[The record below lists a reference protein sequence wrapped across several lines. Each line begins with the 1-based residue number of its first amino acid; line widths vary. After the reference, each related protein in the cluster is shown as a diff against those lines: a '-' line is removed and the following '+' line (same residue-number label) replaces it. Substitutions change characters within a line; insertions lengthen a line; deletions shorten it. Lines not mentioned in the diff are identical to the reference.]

1 MALLGSRAMMP
12 PIRKRVLGLGGG
24 AAAQAAAWA
33 ARLPTLSDQVLE
45 IAVPVGQAGEL
56 ASVEQM
62 VAGHVHGSACPLR
75 TADIF
80 VDEVEHRQQ
89 LGLLAHIENKV
100 GKQAARI
107 GAGALAIL
115 ATCTGWRIAVVERP
129 IAIGVI
135 PERVPLADDVPRHEP
150 AGS

>member
-1 MALLGSRAMMP
+1 MMP

-107 GAGALAIL
+107 GAGAVNAGRPGSVASGLAARTDAVLWLRCSSASVAGGARSRLAI
-115 ATCTGWRIAVVERP
+115 C
-129 IAIGVI
+129 AIKAW
-135 PERVPLADDVPRHEP
+135 L
-150 AGS
+150 